1 MFFSK
6 GKKKSKHSSSNEA
19 KSTTESQSILPP
31 SASNGIHQEPESMFV
46 ITSTENKLK
55 ESKDTDH
62 HQSSTPFPSP
72 TDDAIHQPPS
82 SSTSTSHPEPFI
94 IFSTPHAPPA
104 SEMLHLRLSHSSSN
118 SHQSQSQPEYQ
129 DFHVSRT
136 LLFQIPWFAKE
147 RSKIE
152 RHFHLHAHS
161 HPHPLAGN
169 PHPYPGYPHR
179 SFSGLSIHS
188 KASSHNPSHSNA
200 HSSSSHDE
208 SQVQAQAEQQDP
220 DQDQAQNHHDDQNQ
234 KQDQKQ
240 EQEKSNDIPPFVIP
254 QVHGQIL
261 RPEVFEAIL
270 LYTRYSVLPIWKDSR
285 GKLDAPRYTE
295 LARLALGLGMYELVH
310 VVNLTGFGRRGSGH

>member
-1 MFFSK
+1 
-6 GKKKSKHSSSNEA
+6 
-19 KSTTESQSILPP
+19 
-31 SASNGIHQEPESMFV
+31 MFV

-208 SQVQAQAEQQDP
+208 SQVQAQAEQQVGEP
-220 DQDQAQNHHDDQNQ
+220 LPSHPILPLPSAHHSSTAYLHPNTNTTAYLYPNTNTPVPGSRPRPGP
-234 KQDQKQ
+234 
-240 EQEKSNDIPPFVIP
+240 ESPR
-254 QVHGQIL
+254 
-261 RPEVFEAIL
+261 RPEPE
-270 LYTRYSVLPIWKDSR
+270 TRPETRARKIERHPALCDTAGPRPDPPSRSV
-285 GKLDAPRYTE
+285 
-295 LARLALGLGMYELVH
+295 
-310 VVNLTGFGRRGSGH
+310 